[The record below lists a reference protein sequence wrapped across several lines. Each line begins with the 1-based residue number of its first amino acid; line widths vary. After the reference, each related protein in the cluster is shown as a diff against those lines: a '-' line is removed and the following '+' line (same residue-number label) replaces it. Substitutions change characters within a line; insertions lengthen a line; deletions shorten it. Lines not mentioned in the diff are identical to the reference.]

1 MNPSILFA
9 DVVTGKLNVRE
20 AVVWLPDD
28 QDLDFAED
36 IQTELEDDEMTLDAI
51 IE

>member
-20 AVVWLPDD
+20 AAVRLPDD
-28 QDLDFAED
+28 QGLDFAED
-36 IQTELEDDEMTLDAI
+36 LQTELEVDEMALGAV